1 MRRERAKRGTIGSLF
16 VLVQGKELRRKH
28 PYVIQDEFCWTGLS
42 VLAWHPTGRNCEMPR
57 GGWVCVC
64 VCGTGD
70 YHFIFPLD
78 STVLSYR
85 HLYCIELGYCS
96 IPPMN
101 SH

>member
-1 MRRERAKRGTIGSLF
+1 MSFVGQVYRYLPGTQREGIVRCPVVDG
-16 VLVQGKELRRKH
+16 
-28 PYVIQDEFCWTGLS
+28 C
-42 VLAWHPTGRNCEMPR
+42 
-57 GGWVCVC
+57 VCVC